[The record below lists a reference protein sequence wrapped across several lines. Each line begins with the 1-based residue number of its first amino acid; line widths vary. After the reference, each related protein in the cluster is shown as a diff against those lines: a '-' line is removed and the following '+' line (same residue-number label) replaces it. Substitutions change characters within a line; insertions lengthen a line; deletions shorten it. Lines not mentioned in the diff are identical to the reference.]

1 MPVSVDV
8 SKVLVTFVE
17 NQKATLERI
26 IKLEKTA
33 TIPKGTADGSSV
45 ILELPSIPLEEEAH
59 IEEALEKCKKDP
71 TFKKAFLISFFR
83 SKELLILELHL

>member
-33 TIPKGTADGSSV
+33 TIPNGTADCSSV
-45 ILELPSIPLEEEAH
+45 ILELPSIPFEEETH

-71 TFKKAFLISFFR
+71 AFKKAFV
-83 SKELLILELHL
+83 

>member
-1 MPVSVDV
+1 VPVSVDV

-33 TIPKGTADGSSV
+33 TIPNGTADGSSL
-45 ILELPSIPLEEEAH
+45 ILELPSIPFEEEAH

-71 TFKKAFLISFFR
+71 AFKKAFV
-83 SKELLILELHL
+83 

>member
-1 MPVSVDV
+1 VRVSVDV

-33 TIPKGTADGSSV
+33 TIPNGTADGSSV
-45 ILELPSIPLEEEAH
+45 IL
-59 IEEALEKCKKDP
+59 
-71 TFKKAFLISFFR
+71 
-83 SKELLILELHL
+83 